1 MLCDALK
8 LANGVYKFEEI
19 IRDPKE
25 YLYLTD
31 NIVQEI

>member
-19 IRDPKE
+19 IHNPEE
-25 YLYLTD
+25 YLHLTD
-31 NIVQEI
+31 NIV